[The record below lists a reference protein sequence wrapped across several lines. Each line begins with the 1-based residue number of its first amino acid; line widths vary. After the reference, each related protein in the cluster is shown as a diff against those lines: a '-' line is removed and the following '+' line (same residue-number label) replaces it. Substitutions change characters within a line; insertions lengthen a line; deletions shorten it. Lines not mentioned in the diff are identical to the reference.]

1 MAGKPPKKG
10 DPQFEPPIELEIGF
24 QCLNFHTLPEAGGLR
39 DQLAGDV
46 ERMSAALSTYN
57 VVGALYAALNSH
69 TNMGAW
75 QTRNAAAWKTVQ
87 VWIELEDARRKGEW
101 QPNDHTV

>member
-1 MAGKPPKKG
+1 MAAKPSSKG
-10 DPQFEPPIELEIGF
+10 DPPFDPPIELEMGF

-57 VVGALYAALNSH
+57 AVGAWYTAMNSH
-69 TNMGAW
+69 TNMGQW
-75 QTRNAAAWKTVQ
+75 QNRNRSMWKTVQ
-87 VWIELEDARRKGEW
+87 AWIELEDARREGEW

>member
-10 DPQFEPPIELEIGF
+10 DPPFEPPIELEIGF

-57 VVGALYAALNSH
+57 AVGAWYTALNGH
-69 TNMGAW
+69 AKMGAW
-75 QTRNAAAWKTVQ
+75 QTRNRAMWKTVCE
-87 VWIELEDARRKGEW
+87 WIAIEEARCKGEW
-101 QPNDHTV
+101 QPNEHTV